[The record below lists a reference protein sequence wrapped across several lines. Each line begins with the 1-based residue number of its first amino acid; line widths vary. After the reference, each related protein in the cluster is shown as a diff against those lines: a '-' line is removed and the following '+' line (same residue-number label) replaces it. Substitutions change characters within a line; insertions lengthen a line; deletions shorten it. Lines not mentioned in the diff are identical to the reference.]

1 VEKYWPHAL
10 TFLIIII
17 IIIISSNS
25 SSSSNAESKGIYK
38 AT

>member
-17 IIIISSNS
+17 IIIIISNS